1 MADTGWLARL
11 RPRLRRAGKPVKRA
25 LDAGTAARLR
35 ALYLRED
42 IDGIAGELRTMRRG
56 HAAVLR
62 QFGAQV
68 AEDAMIVGPIS
79 IVNASRDFGQ
89 LRIGARTHVGSEV
102 LIDLAD
108 TVTIEEG
115 ATISMRTLIITHF
128 DVGRSGI
135 AERFPRRQGPVVIGR
150 DAYIGAGATIL
161 HGVTIG
167 AGAVVGAGMVVSED
181 VPEATALT
189 RNGLRAYRERGS

>member
-1 MADTGWLARL
+1 MGDVGWLARL
-11 RPRLRRAGKPVKRA
+11 RPRLRRAGRPVKRA
-25 LDAGTAARLR
+25 LDAGTATRLR

-42 IDGIAGELRTMRRG
+42 IDGIAAELRTMRRG

-62 QFGAQV
+62 QFGAEV
-68 AEDAMIVGPIS
+68 ASDAMIVGPIS
-79 IVNASRDFGQ
+79 IVNAATNFRR
-89 LRIGARTHVGSEV
+89 LRIGERTHVGSEV

-108 TVTIEEG
+108 DVTIEDG
-115 ATISMRTLIITHF
+115 ATISMRTMLITHF

-135 AERFPRRQGPVVIGR
+135 AGRFPRRQGPVVIGR

-167 AGAVVGAGMVVSED
+167 AGAVVSAGMLVSED
-181 VPEATALT
+181 VPEGMALT
-189 RNGLRAYRERGS
+189 RTGLRAYRERET